1 MISHDLDEDVRN
13 CFAWVAWG
21 GLALR
26 LAMKELGERIGPEAI
41 DELKRHIHA
50 EADRYEAGEDPSADF
65 ARRDR
70 QIFDHEVQAVRDQLR
85 SKLSG
90 QMAH

>member
-13 CFAWVAWG
+13 GFAWLAWG

-41 DELKRHIHA
+41 DELERLIHA
-50 EADRYEAGEDPSADF
+50 EADRYEAGEDTSADF
-65 ARRDR
+65 ARRGR

-85 SKLSG
+85 ATPRD
-90 QMAH
+90 QIAH